1 MLGSSVYSAILLYT
15 FVCCILCR
23 YKHIVTLSNFY
34 ETRQTAGRGEVNEK
48 NMTNTYND
56 AGLVRSG
63 RCSSLIRN
71 QYSTQV
77 RRHTNRT
84 PKIKVWTA
92 QGTVMDALL
101 ASLTILSN
109 RDGTPQKKGAPS
121 ATQTHQ
127 SGNLLMQVC
136 PDASWRVIP
145 Y

>member
-1 MLGSSVYSAILLYT
+1 MLESIVYNAILLYT
-15 FVCCILCR
+15 FVCCILCI

-48 NMTNTYND
+48 NND

-77 RRHTNRT
+77 RRHTNQT
-84 PKIKVWTA
+84 PRSKFEQRK
-92 QGTVMDALL
+92 VMDAPL

-109 RDGTPQKKGAPS
+109 RDGTSQKKGSAKCNTDPS
-121 ATQTHQ
+121 KRK
-127 SGNLLMQVC
+127 S
-136 PDASWRVIP
+136 PDAR
-145 Y
+145 